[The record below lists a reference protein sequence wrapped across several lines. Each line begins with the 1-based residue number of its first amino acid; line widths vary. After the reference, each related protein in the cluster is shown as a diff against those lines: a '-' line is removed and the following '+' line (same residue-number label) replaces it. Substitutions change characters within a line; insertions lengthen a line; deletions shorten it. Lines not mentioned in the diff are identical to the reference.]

1 MLLLR
6 IIFANAWNSPKFR
19 SDTSKVWSTP
29 VVIAG
34 QPDPADCLL
43 WVKRA
48 VLTFCQRLPV
58 CPEQRT
64 SSGRPG
70 WSGSCQQ
77 ATFRSQKK
85 GAHLS
90 GLIQSAV
97 KFICN
102 AFALFGA
109 EIRHNCQILDM
120 VRDGRPKGEIFRENG
135 LAIREQ

>member
-1 MLLLR
+1 MGVQWCAMSLKR
-6 IIFANAWNSPKFR
+6 R
-19 SDTSKVWSTP
+19 SDCMSVLGHSRPNWPVRAMSGFPPLATDLQTS
-29 VVIAG
+29 VVVRFVPTGDI
-34 QPDPADCLL
+34 PA
-43 WVKRA
+43 
-48 VLTFCQRLPV
+48 P
-58 CPEQRT
+58 
-64 SSGRPG
+64 
-70 WSGSCQQ
+70 
-77 ATFRSQKK
+77 KK
-85 GAHLS
+85 DVHACAHLS